1 MKQYIVLIM
10 LACISFLGAVG
21 IEQYQAT
28 NSGIQGQLESVRLSP
43 MLPQEA
49 DIDEGDTSAPT
60 PTITKT
66 LAFPF
71 HNAELRVYGMRW
83 NVFDKQNNFLYTDEQ
98 RIASVLQVA
107 HTFQFRE
114 MAGVTLKIE
123 TQLETEEHIRT
134 LVDVDFELI
143 GSNPVAIPETIS
155 GAFIDAYKV
164 LADNYNQSYLRNL
177 PLARPKMLII
187 THPQLASYQ
196 GAFID
201 WKRSIGFDVY
211 TVNKSEAGNSIQEIK
226 AYIANHYQQYKCDY
240 LMLWGDQNGNFAIP
254 TNFYP
259 SPEYASEN
267 DADDQYY
274 VTLDGND
281 YFPEML
287 VGRFSFNDVSQFLT
301 IIGKTIYYE
310 KPPFTSNTAWMK
322 RSLVVAGNYAE
333 GGLRPTT
340 PVYMS
345 RWLRNKMLDYGYTQV
360 DSVFFPPSYPGTQ
373 NIVSSINQGVQF
385 ISYRGWGDA
394 NGWHYPYFHISDL
407 DSTILS
413 SRMPIVFSIVC
424 NTGDFANAQ
433 NPSFGE
439 RWMQMGSPAI
449 PGGCVAFVGPSD
461 LHTKTRL
468 NNAISS
474 GAFRS
479 ILDFGVRGFGSSVL
493 AGKMELYKCFPNDIA
508 PGQYVPFYFHVYNLL
523 SDPSLNMWVL
533 IPETIPESV
542 IQGVPNFSQSDSHIR
557 INAANLDDAIVSGT
571 KNGTDYTYTT
581 VQNGYAILPINPAM
595 AGNLTIT
602 ISKPNFVPLV
612 KELIPAGEASIGIV
626 SNSLAGTL
634 INPGT
639 SNNLTLGFKNLSEST
654 YNNVNIMVASNHTG
668 VSFTTSAQEIASIAA
683 DAIANLNF
691 QFTVASTLQ
700 PGEIIDFTVTMTNPA
715 GQQVL
720 QLQTGGAK
728 IMVIGHQ
735 GLSLPGQSNNIQF
748 TVRNSGNVAM
758 NNISIQLVSLTT
770 AATVQAAPV
779 NIGNLEAG
787 QSSQFTAAVIL
798 ASDVWE
804 GRNIPMNFVASNPS
818 GYSYVCYYTVTAG
831 TPGTNDP
838 TGPDEYGYFAY
849 DSTDTEYAEAP
860 VYNWVEI
867 DPRDGGQGQVY
878 LVQDDGSKT
887 VPLPFNFRFYGV
899 DYNSLTMC
907 SNGWLSFIPTD
918 MVDFYNNYIP
928 AALGPYTTIA
938 GYWDDLK
945 GQKVVVDTVTVIYND
960 MRVCYWHDAANNRY
974 IVQWNDA
981 YNQYTIGALEQASL
995 EKFQI
1000 ILYPRTGMDGDII
1013 VQYHTVDNP
1022 GITTNF
1028 CTVGI
1033 EDHTQTKGLTYTHGN
1048 TYPPTAAVLTAGLA
1062 IKFTTSAPDTYVS
1075 NQDAVN
1081 PVQITNLR
1089 NYPNPFNPS
1098 TTISFTA
1105 KASGMAKLNIYNLKG
1120 QLVKSLVDEALKSGD
1135 HKLVWDGKDSEGNLV
1150 GSGIYF
1156 YHLEMGNFKRINKML
1171 MMK

>member
-1 MKQYIVLIM
+1 
-10 LACISFLGAVG
+10 
-21 IEQYQAT
+21 
-28 NSGIQGQLESVRLSP
+28 
-43 MLPQEA
+43 
-49 DIDEGDTSAPT
+49 
-60 PTITKT
+60 
-66 LAFPF
+66 
-71 HNAELRVYGMRW
+71 
-83 NVFDKQNNFLYTDEQ
+83 
-98 RIASVLQVA
+98 
-107 HTFQFRE
+107 
-114 MAGVTLKIE
+114 
-123 TQLETEEHIRT
+123 
-134 LVDVDFELI
+134 
-143 GSNPVAIPETIS
+143 
-155 GAFIDAYKV
+155 
-164 LADNYNQSYLRNL
+164 
-177 PLARPKMLII
+177 
-187 THPQLASYQ
+187 
-196 GAFID
+196 
-201 WKRSIGFDVY
+201 
-211 TVNKSEAGNSIQEIK
+211 
-226 AYIANHYQQYKCDY
+226 
-240 LMLWGDQNGNFAIP
+240 
-254 TNFYP
+254 
-259 SPEYASEN
+259 
-267 DADDQYY
+267 
-274 VTLDGND
+274 
-281 YFPEML
+281 
-287 VGRFSFNDVSQFLT
+287 
-301 IIGKTIYYE
+301 
-310 KPPFTSNTAWMK
+310 
-322 RSLVVAGNYAE
+322 
-333 GGLRPTT
+333 
-340 PVYMS
+340 
-345 RWLRNKMLDYGYTQV
+345 
-360 DSVFFPPSYPGTQ
+360 
-373 NIVSSINQGVQF
+373 
-385 ISYRGWGDA
+385 
-394 NGWHYPYFHISDL
+394 
-407 DSTILS
+407 
-413 SRMPIVFSIVC
+413 
-424 NTGDFANAQ
+424 
-433 NPSFGE
+433 
-439 RWMQMGSPAI
+439 
-449 PGGCVAFVGPSD
+449 
-461 LHTKTRL
+461 
-468 NNAISS
+468 
-474 GAFRS
+474 
-479 ILDFGVRGFGSSVL
+479 
-493 AGKMELYKCFPNDIA
+493 
-508 PGQYVPFYFHVYNLL
+508 
-523 SDPSLNMWVL
+523 
-533 IPETIPESV
+533 
-542 IQGVPNFSQSDSHIR
+542 
-557 INAANLDDAIVSGT
+557 
-571 KNGTDYTYTT
+571 
-581 VQNGYAILPINPAM
+581 
-595 AGNLTIT
+595 
-602 ISKPNFVPLV
+602 
-612 KELIPAGEASIGIV
+612 
-626 SNSLAGTL
+626 
-634 INPGT
+634 
-639 SNNLTLGFKNLSEST
+639 
-654 YNNVNIMVASNHTG
+654 
-668 VSFTTSAQEIASIAA
+668 
-683 DAIANLNF
+683 
-691 QFTVASTLQ
+691 
-700 PGEIIDFTVTMTNPA
+700 
-715 GQQVL
+715 
-720 QLQTGGAK
+720 
-728 IMVIGHQ
+728 
-735 GLSLPGQSNNIQF
+735 
-748 TVRNSGNVAM
+748 M